1 MSATDLSRLPPITFA
16 PLNSRAIEAD
26 IFAAYERLAGMTL
39 YPGDPV
45 RIFLESLA
53 LSVTVENNLIDLAA
67 KQNLLAYAT
76 GANLDHLGALM
87 GVSRIPAQPARC
99 ELRFSLSD
107 ALNFA
112 VPVPVGTRATT
123 RDGKAI
129 FATQIAAEIAPGSL
143 SVDVPAVTLEAGSAG
158 SGLLPGQIDSLVDPI
173 PYIASVVNIDTT
185 LDGADIESDDRLRE
199 RIRMAP
205 ESFTV
210 AGSSGE
216 YEARTLAVSSEISA
230 VSVTSPEPGV
240 VDVRFV
246 LTNGELPDDAICAL
260 VNEALSASDVRPLTD
275 KVLVGAPD
283 PVPYQ
288 IRGVWYAKRSNAAML
303 AQITANVHAAL
314 EEYRLWQRG
323 LPGRDIVPDRF
334 VELLIRAGAKR
345 VTLENPVF
353 TEISETEIA
362 REEEVELV
370 FGGLEDE

>member
-1 MSATDLSRLPPITFA
+1 MSVVNLASLPAITFA

-53 LSVTVENNLIDLAA
+53 LSATVENNLIDLAA

-76 GANLDHLGALM
+76 GTNLDHLGALM
-87 GVSRIPAQPARC
+87 GVARIPAQTARC
-99 ELRFSLSD
+99 ELRFSLSE
-107 ALNFA
+107 ALNFS
-112 VPVPVGTRATT
+112 VPVPAGTRATT
-123 RDGKAI
+123 RDGKAV
-129 FATQIAAEIAPGSL
+129 FATQISAEISPGDL
-143 SVDVPAVTLEAGSAG
+143 FADVPALCLEAGSAG
-158 SGLLPGQIDSLVDPI
+158 SGLLPGQIDGLVDPI
-173 PYIASVVNIDTT
+173 PYIASVVNVDTT
-185 LDGADIESDDRLRE
+185 IDGADVESDDRLRE

-205 ESFTV
+205 ESYTV

-230 VSVTSPEPGV
+230 VSVTSPSPGV

-246 LTNGELPDDAICAL
+246 LTGGELPDEAMCAL
-260 VNEALSASDVRPLTD
+260 VEDALSAADVRPLTD

-288 IRGVWYAKRSNAAML
+288 IKGVWYAKRSNAAML
-303 AQITANVHAAL
+303 AAITASVNAAL

-323 LPGRDIVPDRF
+323 TPGRDIVPDRL
-334 VELLIRAGAKR
+334 VELFIRAGAKR
-345 VTLENPVF
+345 VALENPVF

-362 REEEVELV
+362 REEAIELV
-370 FGGLEDE
+370 FGGLEED